1 MDIGPR
7 STSLSLKYIYSGHV
21 SRVSRVLLKLKHGY
35 VLLSCVLHVRRKTY
49 NWKHALL
56 SLKALTYGFFSTQTS
71 PIQFLHGTA
80 TSTTPT
86 HTQNCPIADAVLFFG
101 ASLLPKRGRGGVG
114 ARAAAAAKMN
124 SCRSCNSKKA
134 QNWLEPVKVLYSE
147 SLTKSTKSKGNMG
160 IFFSIRR
167 LRAPQL

>member
-1 MDIGPR
+1 
-7 STSLSLKYIYSGHV
+7 V
-21 SRVSRVLLKLKHGY
+21 SRVFLKLKHGY

-86 HTQNCPIADAVLFFG
+86 HTQNCPIAEAVHFLV
-101 ASLLPKRGRGGVG
+101 LPSPQKGGRGGVG
-114 ARAAAAAKMN
+114 ARSSSSSKKSTAAAAATAARN
-124 SCRSCNSKKA
+124 G
-134 QNWLEPVKVLYSE
+134 QNKIN
-147 SLTKSTKSKGNMG
+147 TAMTQN
-160 IFFSIRR
+160 R
-167 LRAPQL
+167 LHACGFAVF

>member
-1 MDIGPR
+1 
-7 STSLSLKYIYSGHV
+7 V
-21 SRVSRVLLKLKHGY
+21 FLKLKHGY

-101 ASLLPKRGRGGVG
+101 ASLPPKRGAGWGGG
-114 ARAAAAAKMN
+114 AQQQQQQKIN
-124 SCRSCNSKKA
+124 SCRSCNSSA
-134 QNWLEPVKVLYSE
+134 QGAKRNKYRNDTE
-147 SLTKSTKSKGNMG
+147 
-160 IFFSIRR
+160 
-167 LRAPQL
+167 